1 MSTLLISLLTFLS
14 IFLIIYHHA
23 GYPLLLHFLSKRL
36 RSNNAIDTGN
46 DTGNDNGRL
55 YQQDLPSISIV
66 IPAYN
71 EEQFIAEKI
80 RNLSILNYPPD
91 KFNII
96 IASDGSTDSTYET
109 ALKTLNEPECGH
121 CSIKVIKFDKNV
133 GKIAILNSLI
143 STIDT
148 DILALSDVSSLISID
163 ALQLA
168 VKHFRDPAVGVVN
181 GMYRLLNPGSEGE
194 KKYWE
199 YQSKLKSDEARLG
212 SVIGSHGAFYLLRT
226 HLYRSLPADTIND
239 DFMIPM
245 QIVKQGY
252 RSIYDANIIALEME
266 QAKVSQDSNRR
277 FRISAGN
284 LQQALRLKSLLLPRY
299 RGTAFTF
306 ASGKVLRVLM
316 PYLMIIAF
324 LGSIYL
330 SFDHTVFL
338 IFGITQALIY
348 ALYFSLEILNI
359 GDSSKLLQTLKYL
372 LRGHINSLKGS
383 AHYMKFSFQNTISKK
398 TEKAYQNL
406 IH

>member
-1 MSTLLISLLTFLS
+1 MSTLLISLLTSLS
-14 IFLIIYHHA
+14 IFLIVYHHA

-36 RSNNAIDTGN
+36 RGKNATDTGK
-46 DTGNDNGRL
+46 DRL
-55 YQQDLPSISIV
+55 HQKGLPSITIV

-80 RNLSILNYPPD
+80 RNLSILNYPQD
-91 KFNII
+91 KFNIV
-96 IASDGSTDSTYET
+96 IASDGSTDSTYAT
-109 ALKTLNEPECGH
+109 ALKTLREPECRH
-121 CSIKVIKFDKNV
+121 CAIKVIKFEKNV

-143 STIDT
+143 STFDT
-148 DILALSDVSSLISID
+148 DILALSDVSALISID

-168 VKHFRDPAVGVVN
+168 IKHFRDPAVGVVN

-266 QAKVSQDSNRR
+266 QAKEDQDSNRR
-277 FRISAGN
+277 IRISAGN

-324 LGSIYL
+324 VGSIYL
-330 SFDHTVFL
+330 SFYYPVFFY
-338 IFGITQALIY
+338 FGITQALIY
-348 ALYFSLEILNI
+348 ALYFALEILNI

-372 LRGHINSLKGS
+372 LRGHINGLKGS
-383 AHYMKFSFQNTISKK
+383 ANYMKVSFLKSISKK
-398 TEKAYQNL
+398 PEKAYQNL